1 MGQGEGGETYG
12 FKLTEPARRFKGKTE
27 KRQRMHVF
35 ISSTCYDLVDLRAEL
50 ETFFGEAGVA
60 VRMSDR
66 STSEFEVLPDRNSIE
81 TCLANVRDCDE
92 FIIVLSHR
100 YGPSLAKA
108 GYPDVSATHLEYR
121 EALST
126 EKPIR
131 MYVRDRLEAD
141 YCVWKMNHRRTDME
155 LTWCKEPHDRGLL
168 HLLDEHSKLVAD
180 APRSNW
186 VTLFRD
192 SVDLKTQLTRV
203 FRAAFARATVDA
215 LTKSGRIPFLEV
227 TAQFRSHDNRLIE
240 IELTVRNLGNAMAVS
255 PMFTF
260 EPDAFTQKMPSL
272 APQESAACSTKW
284 GNLPGVNLSLLP
296 RLAYST
302 IEGHKFVDQGKLT
315 ATYPVNRGDKR
326 PTVNYELSER
336 KYDGFSEKLLLKA
349 D

>member
-1 MGQGEGGETYG
+1 
-12 FKLTEPARRFKGKTE
+12 
-27 KRQRMHVF
+27 MHVF
-35 ISSTCYDLVDLRAEL
+35 ISSTCYDLLDLRAEL

-66 STSEFEVLPDRNSIE
+66 SSSDFEVLPDRNSIE

-92 FIIVLSHR
+92 FIIVLSRR
-100 YGPSLAKA
+100 YGTSLAKA
-108 GYPDVSATHLEYR
+108 GYPDLSATHLEYR
-121 EALST
+121 AALNSK
-126 EKPIR
+126 KPIR

-141 YCVWKMNHRRTDME
+141 YSFWKRNDRRADVE

-168 HLLDEHSKLVAD
+168 HLLDEHSKLIAD
-180 APRSNW
+180 NQRSNW

-192 SVDLKTQLTRV
+192 SVDLKAQLTRD

-240 IELTVRNLGNAMAVS
+240 IELNVRNLGNALAVS

-260 EPDAFTQKMPSL
+260 ESDAFTQNVPSL
-272 APQESAACSTKW
+272 APQESAACSIKW
-284 GNLPGVNLSLLP
+284 GNLPGMNLSLLP

-315 ATYPVNRGDKR
+315 VTYPVNRGNKE
-326 PTVNYELSER
+326 PTVSYELSER
-336 KYDGFSEKLLLKA
+336 KYDGFSEKVLLKA